1 MIGYANYVDQ
11 QRRDEADVKPKPVP
25 INFESGPGN
34 LPLLPPEVK
43 GVKGMEIA
51 KNAREIIRAY
61 FLRHY
66 RKMFGF
72 VL

>member
-1 MIGYANYVDQ
+1 MIRYANYVDQ
-11 QRRDEADVKPKPVP
+11 QWRDEADVKPEPVL

-51 KNAREIIRAY
+51 KNAREIIHAY